1 MNIPSDELYAILK
14 ERGYKIFGTTIAT
27 SDGLYDF
34 FDVNGEPDTNL
45 IFNPIFF
52 DRGGNKYLEGLVGMI
67 KLFEE
72 NGIKYRGLSDWNAR
86 ENMKKYVLQRQEECQ
101 KETERI
107 LEKMFR

>member
-1 MNIPSDELYAILK
+1 MEISSDEFHAILK
-14 ERGYKIFGTTIAT
+14 ERGYKSFGTTIAT

-34 FDVNGEPDTNL
+34 FDVNSEPNINL

-52 DRGGNKYLEGLVGMI
+52 DRGGNKYLESLVGMI

-72 NGIKYRGLSDWNAR
+72 SGIKYDGLSDRNTR
-86 ENMKKYVLQRQEECQ
+86 EKMKEYILQRQEEYQ

-107 LEKMFR
+107 LKKMLR